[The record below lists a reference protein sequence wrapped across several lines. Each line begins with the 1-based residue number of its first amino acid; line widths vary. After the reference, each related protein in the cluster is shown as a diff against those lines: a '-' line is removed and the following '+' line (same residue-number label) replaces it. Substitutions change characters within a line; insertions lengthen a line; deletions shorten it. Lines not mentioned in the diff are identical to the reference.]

1 MVGQYALLPSP
12 NQNAVFIHELP
23 DSRQM
28 VKFKASDA
36 MTSQRHRHVSLGMT
50 NHCLLLNMNS
60 LVRLAVISPLHCG
73 SMHKKAGRNTRLL
86 LETFF
91 FNF

>member
-12 NQNAVFIHELP
+12 NQNAVFIHGLP

-28 VKFKASDA
+28 VKFKAIDA
-36 MTSQRHRHVSLGMT
+36 MTSQPHRPVSLGMT

-73 SMHKKAGRNTRLL
+73 SMHKKAGRNCDYCWKHD
-86 LETFF
+86 F